1 MYLFALQSH
10 KFHALKE
17 IGEAKKEGKWPREG
31 SSDGCGGIHHRVELA
46 PAQVEG
52 LGLSTVE
59 GPCTS
64 APEDSELV
72 AGFVDGAVAVD
83 PLRNSQCRATRAGGG
98 DQFGSGTRAE
108 AGKMRGVVPRR

>member
-52 LGLSTVE
+52 LGLRAVE

-72 AGFVDGAVAVD
+72 AGFVDGAVSVD
-83 PLRNSQCRATRAGGG
+83 TLGNGQRGATRAGGG
-98 DQFGSGTRAE
+98 DEFGCRTRAE
-108 AGKMRGVVPRR
+108 ARKMRRVVPRR